1 MSLRYRYTCPD
12 RSLLHPDIPAQD
24 LTDED
29 LDGLSAEQ
37 RATVEAS
44 PLYEAVPRERPSRTP
59 VVEPASEPETP
70 AEEGEP

>member
-1 MSLRYRYTCPD
+1 MNLRYRYTCPD
-12 RSLLHPDIPAQD
+12 RSLLHPGIPAQD

-29 LDGLSAEQ
+29 LDGLTAEQ

-44 PLYEAVPRERPSRTP
+44 SLYEAVPRDRPSRMP
-59 VVEPASEPETP
+59 ALGPASEPETP